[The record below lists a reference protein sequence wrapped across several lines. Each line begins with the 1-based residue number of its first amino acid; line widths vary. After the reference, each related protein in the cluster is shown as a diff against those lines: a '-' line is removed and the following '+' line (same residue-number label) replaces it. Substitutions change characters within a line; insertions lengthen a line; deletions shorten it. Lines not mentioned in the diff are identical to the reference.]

1 MPPEGDT
8 TTTQPPTVPPFI
20 AGAPVP
26 LERLGDLLV
35 ALRKERGLTQQAL
48 GDRLGILPE
57 AVARNERDRY
67 RGTGLERLVRV
78 AKALEV
84 QILLLPHGEGM
95 ELP

>member
-1 MPPEGDT
+1 MTCWWPCARS
-8 TTTQPPTVPPFI
+8 V
-20 AGAPVP
+20 
-26 LERLGDLLV
+26 
-35 ALRKERGLTQQAL
+35 TQQAL

-84 QILLLPHGEGM
+84 EILLLPHGQGLT
-95 ELP
+95 LP

>member
-1 MPPEGDT
+1 MPPEPDT
-8 TTTQPPTVPPFI
+8 ATTHAPTTPPFI
-20 AGAPVP
+20 TGAPVP

-84 QILLLPHGEGM
+84 EILVLPHGEGM

>member
-1 MPPEGDT
+1 MPPEPDT
-8 TTTQPPTVPPFI
+8 ATMQAPKTPPFI
-20 AGAPVP
+20 TGAPVP

-84 QILLLPHGEGM
+84 EILLLPHGQGLT
-95 ELP
+95 LP

>member
-1 MPPEGDT
+1 MAPERDT
-8 TTTQPPTVPPFI
+8 TTTQAPTTPRFI
-20 AGAPVP
+20 TGAPVP

-48 GDRLGILPE
+48 GERLGILPE